1 VWGNLRVWDFKII
14 IYNNK
19 NIQKIMALKA
29 GASPHE
35 KLPVQ
40 KGPLRV
46 LILTKKNSEYGGEV
60 DFKSGLNN
68 TALFLAE
75 ELEQNLHI
83 SAKFVAC
90 TDGNSV
96 DREISLYKPTH
107 VILEAIW
114 VTPAKLIEVQ
124 KLWPYVVFVIRIH
137 SKITFLAYEGNAI
150 EWIKAYEQV
159 FNTYISFNSE
169 ETYEDFKT
177 FMNPDDLVW
186 LPNIYKKIDHSKTDY
201 AAKAKTTPIL
211 NIACF
216 GAIRPMKDILLQAVA
231 AMNYCNGKALQLWF
245 HVNSGRTE
253 QRGDSTLH
261 NLRALFAGTKHSLVE
276 HGWLTH
282 EDFVEL
288 IKTIDLGMQ
297 VSLNESFNVVT
308 ADYVYNLKPVVVSE
322 QIYWVADTCKCE
334 SSIESIVAGIARVI
348 DDTGLLAENLE
359 LLNKYNQVSLEIWS
373 KFLLATEI

>member
-1 VWGNLRVWDFKII
+1 
-14 IYNNK
+14 
-19 NIQKIMALKA
+19 MALQA
-29 GASPHE
+29 GTSPHL
-35 KLPVQ
+35 KTPVQ

-46 LILTKKNSEYGGEV
+46 LILTKLNSEYGGEV

-90 TDGNSV
+90 VDGNSI
-96 DREISLYKPTH
+96 DREIHIYKPTH

-114 VTPAKLIEVQ
+114 VTPTKLAEVQ
-124 KLWPYVVFVIRIH
+124 RLYPYVVFVIRVH

-150 EWIKAYEQV
+150 EWIKAYEKV
-159 FNTYISFNSE
+159 ANTYISFNSE
-169 ETYEDFKT
+169 ETFEDFKT
-177 FMNPDDLVW
+177 FMNADDLVW
-186 LPNIYKKIDHSKTDY
+186 LPNIYKKIDYNKINFFNSIMSFFKKPKT
-201 AAKAKTTPIL
+201 AQLKTL
-211 NIACF
+211 NVACF

-231 AMNYCNGKALQLWF
+231 AMQYCNNKELQLRF

-253 QRGDSTLH
+253 QRGDSTLR
-261 NLRALFAGTKHSLVE
+261 NLQALFADTPHQLVE

-282 EDFVEL
+282 TDFIEL

-308 ADYVYNLKPVVVSE
+308 ADYVYNFKPIVVSE
-322 QIYWVADTCKCE
+322 QIYWVTDTCKCE
-334 SSIESIVAGIARVI
+334 SSIESIVATIGLVI
-348 DDTGLLAENLE
+348 DDANLLKENLQ
-359 LLNKYNQVSLEIWS
+359 LLNKYNEVSLKEWH
-373 KFLLATEI
+373 KFLLETEI